1 MNVSNIIVDFANAN
15 KEFKTNDL
23 SEYLSGKIEL
33 SKKMLSW
40 HLRKLLDEKKIFRI
54 SKGVYTTTPKI
65 IFRPVPNAHSIRL
78 YKKLKAVYPL
88 LDFCVYNGEI
98 LSDLQHHLSYNN
110 NIYIETEREAT
121 ETIFHFVQDI
131 HKRCFLSPKEDIMSD
146 YIHLDKKAFIVK
158 PLISESPIQEVNGI
172 KVPSIEKL
180 LVDIQCDRDF
190 YYLQGQETLY
200 MMQHAFTNYN
210 VNVGLL
216 LRYASRR
223 NIKSKIEKYIQ
234 EII

>member
-15 KEFKTNDL
+15 KEFRTNDL

-54 SKGVYTTTPKI
+54 SKGVYTTIPKN

-110 NIYIETEREAT
+110 NIYIETERDAT
-121 ETIFHFVQDI
+121 ETIFHFV
-131 HKRCFLSPKEDIMSD
+131 
-146 YIHLDKKAFIVK
+146 
-158 PLISESPIQEVNGI
+158 
-172 KVPSIEKL
+172 
-180 LVDIQCDRDF
+180 DIQCDRDF
-190 YYLQGQETLY
+190 FYLQGQESLY
-200 MMQHAFTNYN
+200 MMQNAFANYN
-210 VNVGLL
+210 VNIGML

-223 NIKSKIEKYIQ
+223 NIKAQIEKYIK
-234 EII
+234 EFV